1 MIHFAVTLTFYSRK
15 QQLYNAGHTDLLF
28 PVNGVCETHTLCNQ
42 TRREISSL
50 VTNYVKFQHVHCVKL
65 NISSMYTAL
74 DYFVM

>member
-1 MIHFAVTLTFYSRK
+1 MI
-15 QQLYNAGHTDLLF
+15 LLF

-42 TRREISSL
+42 RRCEISSL
-50 VTNYVKFQHVHCVKL
+50 VTNYVKFQHVHCAKL